1 MKRRRVLVV
10 DDSPLARTMLART
23 LAQAGWEVLQ
33 AGNGAEGAML
43 ALRESPWAVVTDLE
57 MPVMDG
63 SQLLHLLKSDPA
75 TRHIPVIVLTSHDE
89 AVARFW
95 GLSAGADAYLTKDEV
110 GSALLDTLDRFQGDA
125 TDDVA
130 APAKPEPRTAEE
142 VLARVARHLDASLMQ
157 ATLTRV
163 LLEKGLAAPSLHD
176 ACRNCLELLNQVV
189 DAHLLAVA
197 MADADA
203 VTAHLLLTSPLS
215 LRATDRCTS
224 TVLAHLP
231 ITAGSALDVALS
243 GETAGGEVVDV
254 EQLLFDP
261 LPMRDATGCLAL
273 LPRRA
278 DRYLETCRPLV
289 ASALEH
295 LALVLDN
302 ARLAQRLRE
311 LSTIDSLT
319 KQLNRGAIL
328 QRLTEEMARAFR
340 YGHSLAVIL
349 CDLDHF
355 KAVNDTHGHLAGD
368 AVLRGAAASLRATLR
383 SSDALGRYGG
393 EEFLAVLPETSAE
406 AARAA
411 GERARR
417 NLAQT
422 PLALPGGGALK
433 ITASFGVATLAEL
446 PPRSTLEALIA
457 LVDQRVYEAKSA
469 GRNCVRP

>member
-1 MKRRRVLVV
+1 MSRRRVLVV

-33 AGNGAEGAML
+33 AANGAEGAML
-43 ALRESPWAVVTDLE
+43 ALRESLSAVVTDLE

-63 SQLLHLLKSDPA
+63 SQLLHLLKGDPA

-89 AVARFW
+89 AMARFW

-110 GSALLDTLDRFQGDA
+110 GSALLDT
-125 TDDVA
+125 VA
-130 APAKPEPRTAEE
+130 RLHRGACDGTEASPRTELRSAEE

-157 ATLTRV
+157 TTLTRA
-163 LLEKGLAAPSLHD
+163 LLEKGMAAPCLHD
-176 ACRNCLELLNQVV
+176 ACRACLELLNQVV

-197 MADADA
+197 MAEADA
-203 VTAHLLLTSPLS
+203 VTAHLLLVSPLS
-215 LRATDRCTS
+215 LRSADGCTS
-224 TVLAHLP
+224 AVLARLP
-231 ITAGSALDVALS
+231 ITAGSVLDVALS
-243 GETAGGEVVDV
+243 GETAGGDEVDAD
-254 EQLLFDP
+254 QLLFDT
-261 LPMRDATGCLAL
+261 LPMRDATACLAL

-278 DRYLETCRPLV
+278 DRHLETSRPLV
-289 ASALEH
+289 ASALGH

-311 LSTIDSLT
+311 LSTIDGLT
-319 KQLNRGAIL
+319 KQLNRGTIL
-328 QRLTEEMARAFR
+328 QRLAEELERAFR
-340 YGHSLAVIL
+340 YGHPMAVIL

-355 KAVNDTHGHLAGD
+355 KAVNDTHGHLGGD

-383 SSDALGRYGG
+383 SGDALGRYGG
-393 EEFLAVLPETSAE
+393 EEFLAVLPETPME

-422 PLALPGGGALK
+422 PLALPGGGVLK
-433 ITASFGVATLAEL
+433 ITASFGVAALDEL
-446 PPRSTLEALIA
+446 PPRPGPEALIA
-457 LVDQRVYEAKSA
+457 LADQRVYEAKSA